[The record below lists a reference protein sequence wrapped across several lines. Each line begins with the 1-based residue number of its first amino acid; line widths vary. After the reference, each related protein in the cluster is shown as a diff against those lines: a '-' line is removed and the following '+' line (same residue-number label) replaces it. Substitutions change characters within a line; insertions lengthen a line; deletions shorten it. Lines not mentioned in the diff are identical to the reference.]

1 MSIIRNII
9 RPLAEIQRSMQML
22 ANGDMENGITPSLR
36 ALAVGRMDE
45 SGQMARSFI
54 QMAEMF
60 IEKIF
65 WYESLLDSIPFPIS
79 VTDMNMNWTF
89 INKPVEGL
97 LKVGR
102 KDVVGHQCSEWN
114 ANICK
119 TENCGIA
126 RLRKNFLQT
135 FFDQFGGNFKV
146 DTSYIYNTKGE
157 KVGHIEVVQDIT
169 TMTSSSRYA
178 EKAVQQLAG
187 YLTVMANGSLNYK
200 IEDLPPANQN
210 SEETRKNFLLI
221 LDSLRQARNKLR
233 ETIRTV
239 SENAQKVGSASEQL
253 ADAATQ
259 ASRATTEIASTLQ
272 QIAKGAA
279 QQNEAVN
286 TLNKAMDEI
295 QGTASRV
302 ASGIDSQSKAVD
314 KANNVSSRVSSADGI
329 SVRVSRSAEKVQEM
343 GTRSEQI
350 GMIVETIQD
359 IASQTN
365 MLALNAAIEAA
376 RAGEHGKGFAV
387 VADEV
392 RKLAERSGSAAK
404 EITQL
409 VKGIQSSVDTAV
421 VESSSAA
428 QDLNGASTDLI
439 DAITSV
445 SRVVEENA
453 SASVNLSRVANTA
466 MQSMEMVASVG
477 EENSASV
484 EEVSASTEEM
494 SAQVEEVT
502 ASSQSL
508 AEMAHLLRQSVE
520 QFQF

>member
-1 MSIIRNII
+1 M
-9 RPLAEIQRSMQML
+9 
-22 ANGDMENGITPSLR
+22 
-36 ALAVGRMDE
+36 
-45 SGQMARSFI
+45 
-54 QMAEMF
+54 
-60 IEKIF
+60 
-65 WYESLLDSIPFPIS
+65 
-79 VTDMNMNWTF
+79 
-89 INKPVEGL
+89 
-97 LKVGR
+97 
-102 KDVVGHQCSEWN
+102 
-114 ANICK
+114 
-119 TENCGIA
+119 
-126 RLRKNFLQT
+126 
-135 FFDQFGGNFKV
+135 
-146 DTSYIYNTKGE
+146 
-157 KVGHIEVVQDIT
+157 GHIEVVQDIT